1 MSLVLALQSLFVRI
15 GDRIPIVL
23 RCGMKSASAHFV
35 KNVFVVQDIDYQ
47 TCESVMVETWNGNI
61 RAIVYLP
68 VGWQVVG
75 YHRKTCRHGFTYSDA
90 PAFFVAGSEKDF
102 RMIFRSGEKSAAFRT
117 ENTDWQVAPFNT
129 QRIDFMS
136 VPILQNAAV
145 AHGRFNSRS
154 GRAHSGDVHL
164 AR

>member
-68 VGWQVVG
+68 VYDPPPVRNRSIPKGLTSCLFR
-75 YHRKTCRHGFTYSDA
+75 YCRM
-90 PAFFVAGSEKDF
+90 P
-102 RMIFRSGEKSAAFRT
+102 RWRT
-117 ENTDWQVAPFNT
+117 EDSTVAPDE
-129 QRIDFMS
+129 RIAAMS
-136 VPILQNAAV
+136 I
-145 AHGRFNSRS
+145 
-154 GRAHSGDVHL
+154 
-164 AR
+164 